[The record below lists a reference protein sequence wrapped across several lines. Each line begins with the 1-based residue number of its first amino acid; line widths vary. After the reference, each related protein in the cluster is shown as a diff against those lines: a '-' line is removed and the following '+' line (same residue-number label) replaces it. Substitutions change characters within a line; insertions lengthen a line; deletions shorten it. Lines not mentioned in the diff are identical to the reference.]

1 MTEYFLTIWS
11 SIVATCPIGQVFS
24 GKNFVST
31 ESIPFRQTSK
41 RSQNQKRILEA
52 AEKVF
57 AEAGYAGATT
67 QLIADVAGLPK
78 ANVHYYFKTKEEIFL
93 AMLSE
98 DYETLMVE
106 VIQLLDAPSSPD
118 DLVDQLLTTLISFL
132 DRNPL
137 FMPLA
142 SMASPVL
149 EQNVEIEVVGEF
161 KLMLIDK
168 INLIDDL
175 FRKSFPQFPKGQ
187 CGSLLLHTN
196 ALILGLWQMQNWPE
210 KLKPL
215 QQQFPFNTV
224 IPDFKKDLALSLKN
238 LWKGALSSHS

>member
-1 MTEYFLTIWS
+1 MSQRLRAIDDSEKAARRQ
-11 SIVATCPIGQVFS
+11 SILDAAKTLYLADTSALPSVI
-24 GKNFVST
+24 
-31 ESIPFRQTSK
+31 SIARK
-41 RSQNQKRILEA
+41 
-52 AEKVF
+52 
-57 AEAGYAGATT
+57 
-67 QLIADVAGLPK
+67 AGLAK
-78 ANVHYYFKTKEEIFL
+78 GTVYLYFKTKEEIFL

-98 DYETLMVE
+98 DYQTLMIE
-106 VIQLLDAPSSPD
+106 VIKLLDAPSSPD
-118 DLVDQLLTTLISFL
+118 ELVDDLLTTLIRFL
-132 DRNPL
+132 DDNPL

-149 EQNVEIEVVGEF
+149 EQNVEIKIVGEF

-168 INLIDDL
+168 INLIDEL
-175 FRKSFPQFPKGQ
+175 FRKAFPQFPEGQ

-215 QQQFPFNTV
+215 QQQYPFNTV

-238 LWKGALSSHS
+238 LWKGALNSHT

>member
-1 MTEYFLTIWS
+1 MRCLTQRLRAIDDNEKAARRQ
-11 SIVATCPIGQVFS
+11 SILDAAKALYLDDTS
-24 GKNFVST
+24 GLPSVI
-31 ESIPFRQTSK
+31 SIARK
-41 RSQNQKRILEA
+41 
-52 AEKVF
+52 
-57 AEAGYAGATT
+57 
-67 QLIADVAGLPK
+67 AGLAK
-78 ANVHYYFKTKEEIFL
+78 GTVYLYFKTKEEIFL

-98 DYETLMVE
+98 DYETLMIE
-106 VIQLLDAPSSPD
+106 VIKLLDAPSTPD
-118 DLVDQLLTTLISFL
+118 ELVDNLLATLISFL
-132 DRNPL
+132 DNNPL

-149 EQNVEIEVVGEF
+149 EQNVEIEIVGKF

-168 INLIDDL
+168 INLIDEL
-175 FRKSFPQFPKGQ
+175 FRKAFPQFPEGQ

-215 QQQFPFNTV
+215 QQQYPFNTV

>member
-1 MTEYFLTIWS
+1 MRCLTQRLRAIDDNEKAARRQ
-11 SIVATCPIGQVFS
+11 SILDAAKALYLANTS
-24 GKNFVST
+24 GLPSVI
-31 ESIPFRQTSK
+31 SIARK
-41 RSQNQKRILEA
+41 
-52 AEKVF
+52 
-57 AEAGYAGATT
+57 
-67 QLIADVAGLPK
+67 AGLAK
-78 ANVHYYFKTKEEIFL
+78 GTVYLYFKTKEEIFL

-106 VIQLLDAPSSPD
+106 VIKLLDAPASPD
-118 DLVDQLLTTLISFL
+118 ELVEQLLSTLINFL
-132 DRNPL
+132 DNNPL

-149 EQNVEIEVVGEF
+149 EQNVDIEIVGEF

-168 INLIDDL
+168 IDLIDEL
-175 FRKSFPQFPKGQ
+175 FIKAFPQFPKGQ

-215 QQQFPFNTV
+215 QQQYPFNTV

-238 LWKGALSSHS
+238 LWKGALSNQA

>member
-1 MTEYFLTIWS
+1 MRCLTHKLRAIDDS
-11 SIVATCPIGQVFS
+11 EKAARRQSILDAAKALYLSDTS
-24 GKNFVST
+24 GLPSVI
-31 ESIPFRQTSK
+31 SIARK
-41 RSQNQKRILEA
+41 
-52 AEKVF
+52 
-57 AEAGYAGATT
+57 
-67 QLIADVAGLPK
+67 AGLAK
-78 ANVHYYFKTKEEIFL
+78 GTVYLYFKTKEEIFL

-98 DYETLMVE
+98 DYETLMIE
-106 VIQLLDAPSSPD
+106 VIKLLDAPSSPD
-118 DLVDQLLTTLISFL
+118 ELVDELLATLICFL
-132 DRNPL
+132 DDNPL

-149 EQNVEIEVVGEF
+149 EQNVEIEIVGKF

-168 INLIDDL
+168 INLIDEL
-175 FRKSFPQFPKGQ
+175 FRKAFPQFPEGQ

-215 QQQFPFNTV
+215 QQQYPFNKV

-238 LWKGALSSHS
+238 LWKGALSSHP

>member
-1 MTEYFLTIWS
+1 MRCLTQRLRAIDDS
-11 SIVATCPIGQVFS
+11 EKAARRQSILDAAKTLYLADTS
-24 GKNFVST
+24 GLPSVI
-31 ESIPFRQTSK
+31 SIARK
-41 RSQNQKRILEA
+41 
-52 AEKVF
+52 
-57 AEAGYAGATT
+57 
-67 QLIADVAGLPK
+67 AGLAK
-78 ANVHYYFKTKEEIFL
+78 GTVYLYFKTKEEIFL

-98 DYETLMVE
+98 DYETLMIE
-106 VIQLLDAPSSPD
+106 VIKLLDKPSSPD
-118 DLVDQLLTTLISFL
+118 ELVDNLLATLISFL
-132 DRNPL
+132 DNNPL

-149 EQNVEIEVVGEF
+149 EQNVEIKIVGEF

-175 FRKSFPQFPKGQ
+175 FRKAFPQFPKGQ

-196 ALILGLWQMQNWPE
+196 ALILGLWQMQNWPD

-215 QQQFPFNTV
+215 QQQYPFNTV

>member
-1 MTEYFLTIWS
+1 MTQRLRAIDDNEKAARRQ
-11 SIVATCPIGQVFS
+11 SILDAAKALYLANTS
-24 GKNFVST
+24 GLPSVI
-31 ESIPFRQTSK
+31 SIARK
-41 RSQNQKRILEA
+41 
-52 AEKVF
+52 
-57 AEAGYAGATT
+57 
-67 QLIADVAGLPK
+67 AGLAK
-78 ANVHYYFKTKEEIFL
+78 GTVYLYFKTKEEIFL

-106 VIQLLDAPSSPD
+106 VIKLLDAPASPD
-118 DLVDQLLTTLISFL
+118 ELVEQLLSTLINFL
-132 DRNPL
+132 DNNPL

-149 EQNVEIEVVGEF
+149 EQNVDIEIVGEF

-168 INLIDDL
+168 IDLIDEL
-175 FRKSFPQFPKGQ
+175 FIKAFPQFPKGQ

-215 QQQFPFNTV
+215 QQQYPFNTV

-238 LWKGALSSHS
+238 LWKGALSNQA